1 MPFLL
6 HLKYPFFCLDFLE
19 VFLNF
24 HLHVVICACACSVT
38 RLRQLK
44 KNNEANQIYVQQRAL
59 KNNQVNIA
67 KLICQ
72 K

>member
-6 HLKYPFFCLDFLE
+6 HLKYPFFCLDFRE

-44 KNNEANQIYVQQRAL
+44 KIM
-59 KNNQVNIA
+59 
-67 KLICQ
+67 KLMKYMYNKEHSKTIR
-72 K
+72 